1 MVNDEEEK
9 VAKGEKELLKNK
21 QVIPNSI
28 EAMIMKIISA
38 MNFIGFEVEKYS
50 IEDVLLCD
58 LSNINA
64 FYKGTLVKFGDDS
77 TRQRS
82 YEFLVSLFSK
92 YGGRTLFD
100 VLEKIYGEEAKAF
113 DTNLQVELI
122 KEIRKVEAL
131 EKELVIG
138 QGIRD
143 LVGN

>member
-1 MVNDEEEK
+1 
-9 VAKGEKELLKNK
+9 
-21 QVIPNSI
+21 
-28 EAMIMKIISA
+28 MIMKIISA

>member
-1 MVNDEEEK
+1 MVNDYEIEE
-9 VAKGEKELLKNK
+9 GEKELLKNK

-64 FYKGTLVKFGDDS
+64 FYKGTLVKFGNDS

-82 YEFLVSLFSK
+82 YEFLVSLFNK

-143 LVGN
+143 LVVN

>member
-1 MVNDEEEK
+1 MVNDYEIEE
-9 VAKGEKELLKNK
+9 GEKELLKNK